1 MKITKAMILCAGF
14 GKRLRPL
21 TFSSPKPLLKIGDQT
36 LLSNTLHMLEQYGV
50 KKAVINVHHLGNHIM
65 DYINKNK
72 FSMAITIVNEKDKIL
87 DTGGG
92 ILNAIE
98 HFSNEPFIVINPDT
112 IWNSNYLNELKIME
126 KEFSMNKKNKCS
138 LLVVNKNKSFDQALN
153 GDFNLENNLV
163 TRKDTDELKYIYTG
177 FQIVKPDIFDH
188 SNLKVFSINKIW
200 DELIQD
206 KVLTGKESNIN
217 FLHVSTKNIY
227 ESLLETHFKH

>member
-21 TFSSPKPLLKIGDQT
+21 TLSSPKPLLKIGDQT

-50 KKAVINVHHLGNHIM
+50 KKAVINVHYLGNHIM

-138 LLVVNKNKSFDQALN
+138 LLVVNKNKSFDQSLN
-153 GDFNLENNLV
+153 GDFNLENNLI

-200 DELIQD
+200 DKLIQD

-227 ESLLETHFKH
+227 KSLLETHFKH

>member
-14 GKRLRPL
+14 GKRLHPL

-200 DELIQD
+200 DKLIQD

-217 FLHVSTKNIY
+217 FLHVSTNNIY
-227 ESLLETHFKH
+227 KSLLETHFKH

>member
-21 TFSSPKPLLKIGDQT
+21 TLSSPKPLLKIGDQT

-50 KKAVINVHHLGNHIM
+50 KKAVINVHYLGNHIM

-200 DELIQD
+200 DKLIQD

>member
-36 LLSNTLHMLEQYGV
+36 LLSNTLHMLEQHGV
-50 KKAVINVHHLGNHIM
+50 KKAVINIHYLGNHII

-153 GDFNLENNLV
+153 GDFNLENKLV

-188 SNLKVFSINKIW
+188 SNLKIFSINKIW

-227 ESLLETHFKH
+227 KSLLETHFKH

>member
-36 LLSNTLHMLEQYGV
+36 LLSNTLHMLEQHGV
-50 KKAVINVHHLGNHIM
+50 KKAVINIHYLGNHII

-188 SNLKVFSINKIW
+188 SNLKIFSINKIW

-227 ESLLETHFKH
+227 KSLLETHFKH

>member
-21 TFSSPKPLLKIGDQT
+21 TLSSPKPLLKIGDQT

-50 KKAVINVHHLGNHIM
+50 KKAVINVHYLGNHIM

-200 DELIQD
+200 DKLIQD

-227 ESLLETHFKH
+227 KSLLETHFKH

>member
-50 KKAVINVHHLGNHIM
+50 KKAVINIHYLGNHII

-200 DELIQD
+200 DKLIQD

-217 FLHVSTKNIY
+217 FLHVSTNNIY
-227 ESLLETHFKH
+227 KSLLETHFKH

>member
-36 LLSNTLHMLEQYGV
+36 LLSNTLHMLEQHGI
-50 KKAVINVHHLGNHIM
+50 KKAVINIHYLGNHIM

-138 LLVVNKNKSFDQALN
+138 LLVVNKNKSFDQSLN
-153 GDFNLENNLV
+153 GDFNLENNLI

>member
-14 GKRLRPL
+14 GKRLHPL

-36 LLSNTLHMLEQYGV
+36 LLSNTLHMLEQHGI
-50 KKAVINVHHLGNHIM
+50 KKAVINIHYLGNHII

-200 DELIQD
+200 DKLIQD

-227 ESLLETHFKH
+227 KSLLETHFKH

>member
-50 KKAVINVHHLGNHIM
+50 KKAVINVHYLGNHIM

-188 SNLKVFSINKIW
+188 SNLKIFSINKIW

-227 ESLLETHFKH
+227 KSLLETHFKH

>member
-36 LLSNTLHMLEQYGV
+36 LLSNTLHMLEQHGV
-50 KKAVINVHHLGNHIM
+50 KKAVINIHYLGNHII

-126 KEFSMNKKNKCS
+126 KEFSMNKKTN
-138 LLVVNKNKSFDQALN
+138 
-153 GDFNLENNLV
+153 
-163 TRKDTDELKYIYTG
+163 
-177 FQIVKPDIFDH
+177 
-188 SNLKVFSINKIW
+188 
-200 DELIQD
+200 
-206 KVLTGKESNIN
+206 VLY
-217 FLHVSTKNIY
+217 LW
-227 ESLLETHFKH
+227 

>member
-14 GKRLRPL
+14 GKRLHPL

-200 DELIQD
+200 DKLIQD

-227 ESLLETHFKH
+227 KSLLETHFKH

>member
-50 KKAVINVHHLGNHIM
+50 KKAVINIHYLGNYII

-92 ILNAIE
+92 ILNAID

-112 IWNSNYLNELKIME
+112 IWNSNYLNELKIW
-126 KEFSMNKKNKCS
+126 K
-138 LLVVNKNKSFDQALN
+138 KSF
-153 GDFNLENNLV
+153 
-163 TRKDTDELKYIYTG
+163 
-177 FQIVKPDIFDH
+177 P
-188 SNLKVFSINKIW
+188 
-200 DELIQD
+200 
-206 KVLTGKESNIN
+206 
-217 FLHVSTKNIY
+217 
-227 ESLLETHFKH
+227 